1 LPVTIKDLF
10 ERERI
15 VLELV
20 EGRLTPDLVVV
31 PRVEL
36 VNIGRTIDITAEL
49 DVADLAVREDNFVAN
64 Q

>member
-1 LPVTIKDLF
+1 LPVTIKDFF

-20 EGRLTPDLVVV
+20 EGRLTPDLIVV

-36 VNIGRTIDITAEL
+36 VNIGRTIDIAAEL
-49 DVADLAVREDNFVAN
+49 DVADLAVREDNFVVN
-64 Q
+64 

>member
-1 LPVTIKDLF
+1 M
-10 ERERI
+10 
-15 VLELV
+15 